1 MWFSIFELD
10 DEESNLY
17 IQQFDDL
24 TSLIPIDHRQ
34 DSIYRYYQISKNQVY
49 LKHILKAL
57 KNLKYAENH
66 KEYAWNVVKT
76 TRAGYTTNSVL
87 AGLMRDK
94 TILIV
99 EPTNKILY
107 ETITQI
113 MDLYVKITGDD
124 SKKVRQIHSN
134 RDGCSIVVE
143 KLMNN
148 PNFDVLPMI
157 TAGRCGE
164 CQHIETFEN
173 EIYLPKATPTT
184 CTIKTMMNEKRMF
197 KNDYKPDIIAIT
209 YDKLLTLGVGQR
221 GEFFNDLISDVDVVI
236 FDELGH
242 YLSKTTNGITIKE
255 TKSTETSSSV
265 KTIYERIKVLKL
277 YAKDIEDEVTKNTIL
292 DLIENYVEPWA
303 EKTVK
308 AAFDIKEYP
317 RFLSNSLAE
326 EYIAV
331 KYEKNGN
338 VTYKSI
344 LKHEAVREKFGELY
358 ECFEDLITEKNS
370 DLMILMSQ
378 LIEVMSFSKYVIK
391 KSKSIDF
398 DGIDDVHI
406 EELQIVETTDE
417 LIEALEQRFK
427 MNQVTILTD
436 ATMPAYSFDMIKKK
450 KVVDVFFGDP
460 AKTNS
465 QLLIAQDAHN
475 KQMFSVWKWFRDD
488 DYRDEIIHKIRYVAD
503 MVGWNDVV
511 VWSPNK
517 KIHEDLMTEFK
528 KLNYRIC
535 DHEIDNKMAIQFTY
549 YNSIMSRGVRCD
561 RRVQI
566 MLGKASKPKGSFK
579 HIAYMQRVN
588 WNVFDDKELKK
599 LAENKGITV
608 EEFKQLVEEWN
619 SKEKNP
625 YRDEYVYRH
634 EDIPE
639 HLTEYFELYAD
650 AIQKEKTNQDCWQA
664 GSRAKDAWGTER
676 SILICIGWRDRDVWE
691 MIKWGGVRNIKYKIY
706 AGEVIKVIEGQQSMI
721 TPPKVIKLRWWEEDI
736 IEDIVFWLNDAE
748 LVPKTVGF
756 DVDLQMGITNMLFYE
771 KEITSD
777 VVWTSLN
784 VNLQIGHGDEDWR
797 NGYFMGSINAFR
809 KFNDFGL
816 HVICEELIDGAFKF
830 TLTST
835 PKPKIKEEIN
845 VVELE
850 MILRTLKTA
859 FIIKKKKIS
868 VRDIA
873 NFNKNIKRE
882 DIVKAI
888 SQINELNIFN
898 NSSWELKFNEGRKEF
913 YIKKEHRQSL
923 ENALMRN
930 IYVKYGSDF
939 IKHNIMKE
947 VVRWYQED
955 DTLTLMPFEIHE
967 QHRDKSTEN
976 TICRKMLEMND
987 NNDFTEF
994 GIFCTIHKDENENT
1008 IKLLRNVANI

>member
-24 TSLIPIDHRQ
+24 TSLIPVDHRQ

-49 LKHILKAL
+49 LKHIVKAL
-57 KNLKYAENH
+57 KILKYAENH

-124 SKKVRQIHSN
+124 SKKVRQIPSN

-184 CTIKTMMNEKRMF
+184 CNIKTIMNENRMF

-292 DLIENYVEPWA
+292 DLIETYVEPWA
-303 EKTVK
+303 EKTMK
-308 AAFDIKEYP
+308 DAFEIKEYP
-317 RFLSNSLAE
+317 RFLSNRLAE

-398 DGIDDVHI
+398 DGIDDVHR

-417 LIEALEQRFK
+417 LIEAREQRFK

-436 ATMPAYSFDMIKKK
+436 ATMPA
-450 KVVDVFFGDP
+450 
-460 AKTNS
+460 
-465 QLLIAQDAHN
+465 
-475 KQMFSVWKWFRDD
+475 
-488 DYRDEIIHKIRYVAD
+488 
-503 MVGWNDVV
+503 
-511 VWSPNK
+511 
-517 KIHEDLMTEFK
+517 
-528 KLNYRIC
+528 
-535 DHEIDNKMAIQFTY
+535 
-549 YNSIMSRGVRCD
+549 
-561 RRVQI
+561 
-566 MLGKASKPKGSFK
+566 
-579 HIAYMQRVN
+579 
-588 WNVFDDKELKK
+588 
-599 LAENKGITV
+599 
-608 EEFKQLVEEWN
+608 
-619 SKEKNP
+619 
-625 YRDEYVYRH
+625 
-634 EDIPE
+634 
-639 HLTEYFELYAD
+639 
-650 AIQKEKTNQDCWQA
+650 
-664 GSRAKDAWGTER
+664 
-676 SILICIGWRDRDVWE
+676 
-691 MIKWGGVRNIKYKIY
+691 
-706 AGEVIKVIEGQQSMI
+706 
-721 TPPKVIKLRWWEEDI
+721 
-736 IEDIVFWLNDAE
+736 
-748 LVPKTVGF
+748 
-756 DVDLQMGITNMLFYE
+756 
-771 KEITSD
+771 
-777 VVWTSLN
+777 
-784 VNLQIGHGDEDWR
+784 
-797 NGYFMGSINAFR
+797 
-809 KFNDFGL
+809 
-816 HVICEELIDGAFKF
+816 
-830 TLTST
+830 
-835 PKPKIKEEIN
+835 
-845 VVELE
+845 
-850 MILRTLKTA
+850 
-859 FIIKKKKIS
+859 
-868 VRDIA
+868 
-873 NFNKNIKRE
+873 
-882 DIVKAI
+882 
-888 SQINELNIFN
+888 
-898 NSSWELKFNEGRKEF
+898 
-913 YIKKEHRQSL
+913 
-923 ENALMRN
+923 
-930 IYVKYGSDF
+930 
-939 IKHNIMKE
+939 
-947 VVRWYQED
+947 
-955 DTLTLMPFEIHE
+955 
-967 QHRDKSTEN
+967 
-976 TICRKMLEMND
+976 
-987 NNDFTEF
+987 
-994 GIFCTIHKDENENT
+994 
-1008 IKLLRNVANI
+1008 